1 MSIEWW
7 IVYILVNWI
16 CNCSL
21 YNTLVLVVY
30 IILLSE
36 HGSEAVFCESRV
48 VVKFRAFHAAGDSRS
63 RGVRRDYLAFLAH
76 SQRERGNTWKQTGS
90 YVCSGRIWIVNLN
103 FFTEKCT
110 VGTVL
115 DWTAPTNRYYRGSWN
130 YNRPCKSIYRQT
142 PLQIDL

>member
-1 MSIEWW
+1 M
-7 IVYILVNWI
+7 NWI

-36 HGSEAVFCESRV
+36 RGSEAAICESRV

-76 SQRERGNTWKQTGS
+76 VGRGAFDNANAGWNTRKQTVFWS
-90 YVCSGRIWIVNLN
+90 NLN
-103 FFTEKCT
+103 CKFDFFTRKRT
-110 VGTVL
+110 VGAVL
-115 DWTAPTNRYYRGSWN
+115 D
-130 YNRPCKSIYRQT
+130 
-142 PLQIDL
+142 